1 VSTPLGLGH
10 RSHKW
15 LGRTVT
21 DSVTGK
27 RGLLRAI
34 TLDDATHGHMVAW
47 LAPEGGGVE
56 WTTDPSALHNP
67 SPVTPDTSAK
77 GER

>member
-1 VSTPLGLGH
+1 MSTPLGLGH
-10 RSHKW
+10 RSHRW

-21 DSVTGK
+21 DSVTGR
-27 RGLLRAI
+27 RGVLRAM
-34 TLDDATHGHMVAW
+34 TPDDATHGRMVAW

-56 WTTDPSALHNP
+56 WTTDPSALHDP
-67 SPVTPDTSAK
+67 APATPDTSER